1 MSNSAYASA
10 RFGSA
15 PPDRD
20 DRRVL
25 PMETGEC
32 DDATARPHPQ
42 IARIQRE
49 EWLASVDELVAECER
64 LRLMVRARNSCRVR
78 EAADQLAADCYGL
91 RTTVRA
97 PCNCHSRQETVS
109 EARQVYIHNIREYAV
124 CQAQTRFYFRCR

>member
-1 MSNSAYASA
+1 M
-10 RFGSA
+10 
-15 PPDRD
+15 D
-20 DRRVL
+20 
-25 PMETGEC
+25 TGQC

-91 RTTVRA
+91 RTTVPRA
-97 PCNCHSRQETVS
+97 MQLPRPPGDGKRSAPSIYT
-109 EARQVYIHNIREYAV
+109 
-124 CQAQTRFYFRCR
+124 